1 MDPLN
6 LIKSLLLFV
15 IVLLSALFFF
25 SYDKAERSAAA
36 GDEVCEEPLT
46 YRIGTIDSRFG
57 ITKNELEDA
66 MNEAVSLWSDVTGRP
81 LAVYS
86 DKGDIT
92 VEVIY
97 DERQQLVEGERR
109 FKEKIKSEQ
118 IRTEMLQNEYDRK
131 LKAFEIRSDEYKK
144 LAEQVAHQ
152 RNELD
157 KWVKEINDAGGFEQS
172 EIGEFE
178 QRKRSLRIKQEQL
191 MNEKQELEQLAA
203 DVNSDVEKLNQ
214 SIDEN
219 NRLIDRYN
227 NDFSGES
234 RFAKATYRWAG
245 KRGVITVNQFL
256 TRQELP
262 LILAHEFGHAVGLG
276 HGTDPESVMHSQMG
290 GQMLFPEIQLTSEDK
305 AAIRDF
311 CR

>member
-1 MDPLN
+1 MNPLS
-6 LIKSLLLFV
+6 LIKSLLFFA

-25 SYDKAERSAAA
+25 SYDKAERNAAA
-36 GDEVCEEPLT
+36 GDNECEEPLT

-57 ITKNELEDA
+57 ITKNELKDA
-66 MNEAVSLWSDVTGRP
+66 MNEAVNLWSDVTGQP

-86 DKGDIT
+86 EKGDIT

-97 DERQQLVEGERR
+97 DERQQMVEGERR
-109 FKEKIKSEQ
+109 FKEKIESEQ
-118 IRTEMLQNEYDRK
+118 IRTDMLQNEYDRK
-131 LKAFEIRSDEYKK
+131 LKAFENKSDEYKN
-144 LAEQVAHQ
+144 LAAQVADQ

-157 KWVKEINDAGGFEQS
+157 NWVKQINDAGGFEQS

-178 QRKRSLRIKQEQL
+178 QRKGSLRIKQEQL
-191 MNEKQELEQLAA
+191 RYEKQKLEQLAS
-203 DVNSDVEKLNQ
+203 DINSDVEKLNQ

-256 TRQELP
+256 NRQELP
-262 LILAHEFGHAVGLG
+262 LILAHEFGHAVGLD
-276 HGTDPESVMHSQMG
+276 HGTDPESIMHSQMG
-290 GQMLFPEIQLTSEDK
+290 GQVLFPEIQLTAEDK

>member
-1 MDPLN
+1 MNPLN
-6 LIKSLLLFV
+6 LIKSLLFFV
-15 IVLLSALFFF
+15 IVLLSGLFFF
-25 SYDKAERSAAA
+25 SYDKAKKSAAA
-36 GDEVCEEPLT
+36 GEEVCEDPLT

-57 ITKNELEDA
+57 ITKNELKNA
-66 MNEAVSLWSDVTGRP
+66 MDEAVTLWSDVTGRP
-81 LAVYS
+81 LAVHS

-118 IRTEMLQNEYDRK
+118 IRTDMLQNEYDRK
-131 LKAFEIRSDEYKK
+131 RKVFENKSDEYKK
-144 LAEQVAHQ
+144 LAEQVADQ
-152 RNELD
+152 RNELG
-157 KWVKEINDAGGFEQS
+157 KWVKEINDAMGIQQDQ
-172 EIGEFE
+172 IGEFE
-178 QRKRSLRIKQEQL
+178 QKKESLRIKQGQL
-191 MNEKQELEQLAA
+191 LHDKQELEKLAS
-203 DVNSDVEKLNQ
+203 DVNLDVDKLNQ

-227 NDFSGES
+227 NDYSGES

-256 TRQELP
+256 NRQELP
-262 LILAHEFGHAVGLG
+262 LILAHEFGHAVGLD
-276 HGTDPESVMHSQMG
+276 HGTDPESIMHSQMG
-290 GQMLFPEIQLTSEDK
+290 GQVLFPEIQLTAEDK
-305 AAIRDF
+305 AAIRDV